1 MLTSPQYAFQ
11 CCGNTLSCGC
21 GSQKV
26 TTVVVDR
33 SSQLYIERLNSNHL
47 TIKAPAK
54 VNLFLQVLG
63 KRPDRYHDIN
73 SLFQAVSLYDE
84 LAFTITDK
92 PGVTIELTGDTS
104 LPVGDDNLISRA
116 YTTMRRSFNLP
127 RGLHIKLDKQIP
139 IAAGLGGGSADGAA
153 TIIACNLLFDL
164 NLSQAR
170 MARLALGVGSDLP
183 FFFSGG
189 QALVGGR
196 GEMIKP
202 TDFPTNYTLVLV
214 TPGQPVSTAEA
225 YDLLKMDLTR
235 PKVPFTLPPCRDV
248 NEFIAALL
256 MTGNDFEDVLGA
268 SYPDSGRIRDV
279 LLQAGAV
286 LTRLSGSGPTMFG
299 LFVDAPELGRD
310 ATCGRDCWRLF
321 TVKPITWRLKVV

>member
-1 MLTSPQYAFQ
+1 
-11 CCGNTLSCGC
+11 
-21 GSQKV
+21 
-26 TTVVVDR
+26 VVVDR
-33 SSQLYIERLNSNHL
+33 SSQLYIERRNSNCL

-63 KRPDRYHDIN
+63 KRPDGYHNIN
-73 SLFQAVSLYDE
+73 SLFQAVSLYDHLE
-84 LAFTITDK
+84 FTVTNK
-92 PGVTIELTGDTS
+92 PGVTIDLAS
-104 LPVGDDNLISRA
+104 KVNLPVGEENLVCRA
-116 YTTMRRSFNLP
+116 YNRVRDAFNLP
-127 RGLHIKLDKQIP
+127 RGLYVKLDKQIP

-153 TIIACNLLFDL
+153 TIIACNLLFNL
-164 NLSQAR
+164 NLSQAQ
-170 MARLALGVGSDLP
+170 MARLALEVGSDLP

-196 GEMIKP
+196 GEMVKP
-202 TDFPTNYTLVLV
+202 ADFPTNYTLVLV
-214 TPGQPVSTAEA
+214 TPGQSVSTTEA
-225 YDLLKMDLTR
+225 YDLLKMDLTK

-248 NEFIAALL
+248 NELIAALL

-299 LFVDAPELGRD
+299 LFIDAPELGRD